1 MERNKEGKIQG
12 EMNDLRAKF
21 RRFCKAYE
29 NLHEKSRIQEL
40 AIEENTKFML
50 EFQVLKRDFDQM
62 KERLNVAETQNFD
75 KDVKIGELKNQ
86 LEKLSKEKEVKL
98 SQLQSEVDKLRQ
110 EKSAILLELKELKFQ
125 QKRIALVPPMA
136 APSPKKAKIEVS
148 KGSSKV
154 LENNNEPKTAKSVK
168 RVKFNLVDEAQ
179 NESNDNDVKNVT
191 EEKSPPNRRAGL
203 KSTSSLIGIPSLESL
218 MGFGNGGNTGNG
230 SPLNSISN
238 NAKKMHSLKS
248 ILKTRNSV
256 KEEESTTTK
265 KIDEKNDDANEDDVA
280 CKGDSPK
287 QPFLWSVA
295 DPTLRNQGD
304 KRI

>member
-136 APSPKKAKIEVS
+136 APSPAKKAKIEVS
-148 KGSSKV
+148 KGTFFPKV
-154 LENNNEPKTAKSVK
+154 KLW
-168 RVKFNLVDEAQ
+168 F
-179 NESNDNDVKNVT
+179 
-191 EEKSPPNRRAGL
+191 
-203 KSTSSLIGIPSLESL
+203 GIL
-218 MGFGNGGNTGNG
+218 
-230 SPLNSISN
+230 
-238 NAKKMHSLKS
+238 
-248 ILKTRNSV
+248 
-256 KEEESTTTK
+256 
-265 KIDEKNDDANEDDVA
+265 
-280 CKGDSPK
+280 
-287 QPFLWSVA
+287 
-295 DPTLRNQGD
+295 TLFEFSRQ
-304 KRI
+304 K